1 MTNDCR
7 IVSQSAQNGV
17 VTPLV
22 VLYDTFF
29 ARLFL
34 LEPSMRK
41 MFEDNMVRQSKFLVG
56 LVNLLV
62 RQTGEMRYIGE
73 GGSEIKKLY
82 YPWP

>member
-1 MTNDCR
+1 M
-7 IVSQSAQNGV
+7 

-34 LEPSMRK
+34 LEPSMQK
-41 MFEDNMVRQSKFLVG
+41 MFDNNMVRQSKFLVG

-62 RQTGEMRYIGE
+62 REWRWRRRKWCLQRGEKRR
-73 GGSEIKKLY
+73 
-82 YPWP
+82 

>member
-1 MTNDCR
+1 MVSCR
-7 IVSQSAQNGV
+7 VASQSAQNGV

-29 ARLFL
+29 ARVFL

-62 RQTGEMRYIGE
+62 RDEMQYE
-73 GGSEIKKLY
+73 G
-82 YPWP
+82 